1 MDDQIYII
9 GHKNPDPDSIC
20 SAIAYS
26 EFKKELGFNN
36 YIPARC
42 GNTTSRINS
51 ILNHFNI
58 PLPVFIGDVTPR
70 IHDIMVPLDRVQ
82 KITSS
87 STCAEALKLIDNY
100 DIRALPV
107 LDKNNHIEGVISFFQ
122 LGEYFIPKPLNP
134 RKMRFIR
141 TSVEAIV
148 RSLNADVFQLYNET
162 NIEELCIR
170 IGVMDTNSFDDFS
183 QNEGEPNQTIIV
195 VGNRLDI
202 QEKAIE
208 LKVRLLVVTGKQPIE
223 PHILE
228 KAIKNKISIVKSS
241 FDVASTVWLIRSA
254 TPITSIIKK
263 EIISFSPE
271 EKLSQVRRK
280 IAYNIAPLYF
290 VVDDEYKLAG
300 VFSKSD
306 IIKPVKTK
314 LVLVDH
320 NELTQ
325 AVNGA
330 DEVTITEIIDH
341 HRLGNP
347 MTKYPIRFINEPV
360 GSTCTIIANMFRSH
374 NIIPSPSIAG
384 IMMGGIVT
392 DTLNLNSPTTTE
404 SDRQTI
410 RWLSEIA
417 NMTSDALS
425 QIIFNSGSI
434 ILNSSAQK
442 VIESDCKEYQEGEF
456 RFSASQVEELGFT
469 NFWEHYKEIIEALE
483 VFRKREALMFSVLLV
498 TDINTQ
504 NSLLVVQGD
513 HDIINQIG
521 YPQMDNLPIFELKD
535 VVSRKKQLIPYL
547 TSLLT
552 EGTSPTVISNLPEK
566 R

>member
-1 MDDQIYII
+1 MDDEIYII

-26 EFKKELGFNN
+26 EFKKELGFSN

-42 GNTTSRINS
+42 GNTTARIS
-51 ILNHFNI
+51 AILNHFNI
-58 PLPVFIGDVTPR
+58 PLPLFIGDVTPR

-82 KITSS
+82 KISPS

-107 LDKNNHIEGVISFFQ
+107 LNENNHIEGVISFFQ

-141 TSVEAIV
+141 TSLEAIV
-148 RSLNADVFQLYNET
+148 RALNADIFQLYNET

-170 IGVMDTNSFDDFS
+170 IGAMATDSFEDFS

-195 VGNRLDI
+195 VGNRSEI
-202 QEKAIE
+202 QQKAID
-208 LKVRLLVVTGKQPIE
+208 LNVRLLVITGKQPIE

-228 KAIKNKISIVKSS
+228 KAIKNKISIIKSP

-254 TPITSIIKK
+254 TPVASIIKK

-290 VVDDEYKLAG
+290 VVDDEHKLAG

-374 NIIPSPSIAG
+374 NFTPAPAIAG
-384 IMMGGIVT
+384 LMMGGIIT

-404 SDRQTI
+404 SDRHTL

-417 NMTSDALS
+417 KISAEALS

-434 ILNSSAQK
+434 ILNTSPQK
-442 VIESDCKEYQEGEF
+442 VIESDCKTYNEGEF
-456 RFSASQVEELGFT
+456 HFSASQVEELGFT

-483 VFRKREALMFSVLLV
+483 SFRKKEGLMFSVLLV

-504 NSLLVVQGD
+504 NSLLVVGGD
-513 HDIINQIG
+513 HDIINHIG
-521 YPQMDNLPIFELKD
+521 YPQIDNLPIFELKD
-535 VVSRKKQLIPYL
+535 IVSRKKQLIPYI
-547 TSLLT
+547 TSLLI
-552 EGTSPTVISNLPEK
+552 EGNLP
-566 R
+566 

>member
-1 MDDQIYII
+1 MNISTDDPIYIV

-26 EFKKELGFNN
+26 EFKKELGQNN

-51 ILNHFNI
+51 ILSHFNV
-58 PLPVFIGDVTPR
+58 PLPLFLGDVTPR
-70 IHDIMVPLDRVQ
+70 IHDIMVPFDHVQ

-87 STCAEALKLIDNY
+87 STCAEALKLIDNF

-107 LDKNNHIEGVISFFQ
+107 VDKNNHIEGVVSFFQ
-122 LGEYFIPKPLNP
+122 LGEYFIPKSLSPG
-134 RKMRFIR
+134 KMRFIR
-141 TSVEAIV
+141 TSIEAIV
-148 RSLNADVFQLYNET
+148 RSLNADIHELHNES
-162 NIEELCIR
+162 NIEDLCIR
-170 IGVMDTNSFDDFS
+170 IGAMSTSSFDDLF
-183 QNEGEPNQTIIV
+183 QNETPPNQTIIV
-195 VGNRLDI
+195 VGNRSDI
-202 QEKAIE
+202 QERAID
-208 LKVRLLVVTGKQPIE
+208 LGIRLLVITGKQPIE
-223 PHILE
+223 SHILE
-228 KAIKNKISIVKSS
+228 KARKNKVSIIKSS
-241 FDVASTVWLIRSA
+241 HDIASTVWLIRSA
-254 TPITSIIKK
+254 TPIASIVKK
-263 EIISFSPE
+263 DVISFSPE
-271 EKLSQVRRK
+271 EKLSHVRRK

-290 VVDDEYKLAG
+290 VVDDERKLTG

-374 NIIPSPSIAG
+374 NFTPSASIAG
-384 IMMGGIVT
+384 LMMGGIIT
-392 DTLNLNSPTTTE
+392 DTLNLNSPTTTDT
-404 SDRQTI
+404 DRRTL

-417 NMTSDALS
+417 NITARDLS

-434 ILNSSAQK
+434 ILTTSPQK
-442 VIESDCKEYQEGEF
+442 VIESDCKVYTEGEF
-456 RFSASQVEELGFT
+456 HFSASQVEELGFN
-469 NFWEHYKEIIEALE
+469 NFWEHYKELLEALE
-483 VFRKREALMFSVLLV
+483 TFRKKESLMFSLLLV

-513 HDIINQIG
+513 HEIVTHIG
-521 YPQMDNLPIFELKD
+521 YPQIDNLPIFELKD
-535 VVSRKKQLIPYL
+535 IVSRKKQLIPYI
-547 TSLLT
+547 TSLLV
-552 EGTSPTVISNLPEK
+552 EGTPPPAPA
-566 R
+566 